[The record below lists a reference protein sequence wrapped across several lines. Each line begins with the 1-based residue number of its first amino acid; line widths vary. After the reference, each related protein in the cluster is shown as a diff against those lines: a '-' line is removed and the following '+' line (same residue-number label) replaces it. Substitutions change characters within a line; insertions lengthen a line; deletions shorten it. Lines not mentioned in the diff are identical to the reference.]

1 MPRMDADG
9 SATENGCARGG
20 GRCADGGNDRSADSC
35 LGELKIGYAYV
46 PIQKFRMLYSAADAL
61 SHGTLFEEL
70 YLPRE
75 VY

>member
-9 SATENGCARGG
+9 SATKNGCARGG
-20 GRCADGGNDRSADSC
+20 EYRGGDDRSADSC
-35 LGELKIGYAYV
+35 LGELKIGYTYV